1 MKLAKLI
8 AHKYET
14 YSEVK
19 PRQDLTNDGSKQNA
33 RTHP

>member
-8 AHKYET
+8 AHQYET
-14 YSEVK
+14 YSQVK
-19 PRQDLTNDGSKQNA
+19 PKQDLTNDGSKQIA